1 MSHTSRSFYHLETT
15 KTNQK
20 FSSSAFKERWFK
32 LRSNLLFYY
41 PKNVANS
48 RTAAGSDQE
57 PTGALLMENFVTI
70 RDNEN
75 LPNTFSISKCW
86 CCVLNSISY
95 SLLPPYYSVFL
106 AEPEVKY
113 FFFCMNS
120 RQSNEWFE
128 QLSQVSYR
136 QQRITLSSLRAQIR
150 ELTGKDPLEAS
161 VWSDKL

>member
-1 MSHTSRSFYHLETT
+1 M
-15 KTNQK
+15 
-20 FSSSAFKERWFK
+20 
-32 LRSNLLFYY
+32 
-41 PKNVANS
+41 
-48 RTAAGSDQE
+48 
-57 PTGALLMENFVTI
+57 
-70 RDNEN
+70 
-75 LPNTFSISKCW
+75 
-86 CCVLNSISY
+86 
-95 SLLPPYYSVFL
+95 
-106 AEPEVKY
+106 KY